1 MTKKILIAL
10 FVLLLIVISIFSYNF
25 YKNIKKPLQSDALI
39 AVPQNASII
48 VQGNSFKHVFKQL
61 VSSNIIWEELVN
73 SSENAAK
80 FNQQLIYL
88 DSLSNDKLI
97 NQSINNQSVL
107 ASFHQLGAN
116 NFDVVYYFSTTS
128 NLEQEKLINHIKTIT
143 KSNPT
148 NRVYDEAKIYSFALN
163 GQDKISLIY
172 QKGII
177 ALSFSSILIEDVVRQ
192 LNSAISLLNDV
203 NFLSAYNT
211 AGEAEFGNVFI
222 NTSNLNKL
230 VNLFINSQTK
240 KDINN
245 IGLFCGWVALDASI
259 KSNALMFNGFSNA
272 SDSSNFYLSLFKNQ
286 KPQSMDLLNVV
297 PYNVSFIYYNSF
309 SDVKSF
315 FKNRKN
321 LLRLRNQS
329 TELDALIDNYN
340 NNFQLDIEEEWLSFL
355 GNEMA
360 AIITEPQKDSTYS
373 ENSFLVFKLKDTEKA
388 KSVLSNIAKKINA
401 ENYPV
406 SSFNEFP
413 VTKIDFTNCFT
424 ALFGKPFF
432 NLNNPYYTI
441 IEDYL
446 IFGNTEN
453 NIQQLISSYSN
464 KRTIDQDVN
473 FKAFQEN
480 LSSSASIFIY
490 NNIARSVKLYP
501 HFLNETQQQ
510 HIKTKTELLQKFEA
524 IALQINSEKNNLY
537 YNNIYLKY
545 NPVYKQE
552 TRSVWETTL
561 DATIYSKPEIVLNHV
576 DNTKEIFVQNESN
589 KVYLISNTGKIL
601 WTKQLTEKII
611 GKVNQVD
618 ALKNNKLQLLFN
630 TSSKIYLVDRNGND
644 VGKFPLILPSPATN
658 GVMPMDYENN
668 KNYRLLIGCENN
680 MVYNYDIEGNAVKGW
695 EYSATKSPA
704 NKNFTHFTLG
714 NKDYIV
720 IPLEN
725 GTVKIIERSGKD
737 RLILKKKL
745 PITNNP
751 VVLKLN
757 SDLNKVCI
765 STLDSAGNVTKLYFN
780 DVLETINFSNIPS
793 NSFFNYFDINN
804 DNIDDYV
811 FAHNKTLNVIDSE
824 KKLIFTHELEN
835 EITQQPLFFKMPDKS
850 VKIGLVSSTNIY
862 LINQQG
868 VLENGFPL
876 TGSTAFSVS
885 NLSNDKTL
893 NIVVGDKNLI
903 YMYNLE

>member
-1 MTKKILIAL
+1 MTKKILIGL

-25 YKNIKKPLQSDALI
+25 FKNIKKPLDSDALI
-39 AVPQNASII
+39 AVPQNASIV

-61 VSSNIIWEELVN
+61 ISSNIIWEELVN
-73 SSENAAK
+73 NSENSEK

-88 DSLSNDKLI
+88 DSLTNNQVI
-97 NQSINNQSVL
+97 NQLISNQLVL
-107 ASFHQLGAN
+107 ASFHSLGAT
-116 NFDVVYYFSTTS
+116 NFDVVYYFSTNS
-128 NLEQEKLINHIKTIT
+128 NLDEEKLINQLKTIT

-148 NRVYDEAKIYSFALN
+148 NRIYDEATIYQFTLN
-163 GQDKISLIY
+163 EADKISLIY

-177 ALSFSSILIEDVVRQ
+177 AISFSAILIEDVVRQ
-192 LNSAISLLNDV
+192 LNSPTSLLNDE
-203 NFLSAYNT
+203 NFLKAYNT
-211 AGEAEFGNVFI
+211 SGEAEFGNIFV

-230 VNLFINSQTK
+230 VGLFIDSKSKKYINSL
-240 KDINN
+240 N
-245 IGLFCGWVALDASI
+245 LFCGWVALDVSI
-259 KSNALMFNGFSNA
+259 RSNALMLNGFSNA
-272 SDSSNFYLSLFKNQ
+272 QDSSNLYLSLFKNQ
-286 KPQSMDLLNVV
+286 KPQAMDLLQVV
-297 PYNVSFIYYNSF
+297 PYNASFIYYNSF

-315 FKNRKN
+315 LKNKKN

-329 TELDALIDNYN
+329 SELDALLENYT
-340 NNFQLDIEEEWLSFL
+340 NNFQLDIEEEWLSFM

-360 AIITEPQKDSTYS
+360 AIITESQKDSSYD
-373 ENSFLVFKLKDTEKA
+373 ENCFLVFKLKDTEKA
-388 KSVLSNIAKKINA
+388 KAVLSSIALKING

-406 SSFNEFP
+406 NSFNEFP
-413 VTKIDFTNCFT
+413 VSKIDFNNFFT
-424 ALFGKPFF
+424 SLFGKPFF

-441 IEDYL
+441 IDDYL

-453 NIQQLISSYSN
+453 NIQNFISSYSN

-510 HIKTKTELLQKFEA
+510 HIKAKTELLQKFEA
-524 IALQINSEKNNLY
+524 VAIQINSEKNNLY

-561 DATIYSKPEIVLNHV
+561 DAAIYSKPEIVLNHV
-576 DNTKEIFVQNESN
+576 DNTKEIFVQDESN
-589 KVYLISNTGKIL
+589 KIYLISNTGKIL
-601 WTKQLTEKII
+601 WTKQLSEKII

-630 TSSKIYLVDRNGND
+630 TSSKIYLLDRNGND
-644 VGKFPLILPSPATN
+644 VGKFPVTLTSPATN
-658 GVMPMDYENN
+658 GITPMDYEKN

-680 MVYNYDIEGNAVKGW
+680 MVYNYDIEGNTVKGW

-704 NKNFTHFTLG
+704 TKNITHFILG
-714 NKDYIV
+714 GKDYIV

-725 GTVKIIERSGKD
+725 GSIKIIERSGKD

-745 PITNNP
+745 PSTKNP
-751 VVLKLN
+751 VVIKLH
-757 SDLNKVCI
+757 SELNKVFV
-765 STLDSAGNVTKLYFN
+765 STLDSSGNVAKLYFN
-780 DVLETINFSNIPS
+780 DVLETINFSNVPS
-793 NSFFNYFDINN
+793 NSYFNYFDVNN
-804 DNIDDYV
+804 DNNDDYV
-811 FAHNKTLNVIDSE
+811 FAHNKLLNVVDAE
-824 KKLIFTHELEN
+824 KQTILTHELEN
-835 EITQQPLFFKMPDKS
+835 DITQQPLFFKMPDKT

-868 VLENGFPL
+868 ILENNFPL
-876 TGSTAFSVS
+876 TGSTAFSIS
-885 NLSNDKTL
+885 NLSNNQAL
-893 NIVVGDKNLI
+893 NIVVGDKNLV
-903 YMYNLE
+903 YMYNLQ